1 MSFSVA
7 KKLLMFMYV
16 VEMYSP
22 RVIANYF
29 LKAHNLTYGD
39 QTVCY
44 PYGAALSVRSLWA
57 AVPLSMTDY
66 TISKETPSEWR
77 PIEGEYRL
85 ALPGSC
91 IGSKPGYEGCP
102 QHTNLAYL
110 LIPGPREPL
119 SQCAPGCAQWNHTWP
134 PYCTQEIHRCYTDDI
149 HTQGYIEYN
158 TSNWNWSLTEEELL
172 TTSAAHGSDIW
183 LHQQY
188 YVQGGGQCVCQNG
201 CIATNDLLFL
211 KKNGQFA
218 NYHKGC
224 ESVALGVVKLHGI
237 PCPSPLRPPAKVR
250 NAREASL
257 VSPSYHIDSVDSG
270 NTHLSKAYCADKE
283 IYVPSHAETIG
294 VGIASFGISTSIRL
308 AHYMDEASCAI
319 VRIGSDTR
327 DALKK
332 LSSAMHALQIYA
344 EQTRL
349 ALDFY
354 FSGQG
359 GVCKVIR
366 PRSCLISLNETN
378 IESDIADINSV
389 VEHVTHGTSPN
400 WLSWLIDF
408 GWLKSLFVLVSVI
421 IALIILSCCCIYLT
435 PLCFRHIKAEPLPS
449 SPAREYQAEL
459 LRSYPL
465 PASFRFN

>member
-1 MSFSVA
+1 MCFSVA
-7 KKLLMFMYV
+7 TKLLMLIYV
-16 VEMYSP
+16 VGMYFP
-22 RVIANYF
+22 IVTANYF

-57 AVPLSMTDY
+57 AVPLSITDY
-66 TISKETPSEWR
+66 IISEVTPPEWR

-91 IGSKPGYEGCP
+91 IGSQPGYEGCP
-102 QHTNLAYL
+102 EHTNLAYI
-110 LIPGPREPL
+110 LITGPREPS
-119 SQCAPGCAQWNHTWP
+119 SQCVPGCAQWNYTQP
-134 PYCTQEIHRCYTDDI
+134 PHCTQEVYRCYKDDI
-149 HTQGYIEYN
+149 HTQRYIEYN

-172 TTSAAHGSDIW
+172 TTPAIYGSDIW
-183 LHQQY
+183 FHQQY
-188 YVQGGGQCVCQNG
+188 HIQGSSQCLCQKG
-201 CIATNDLLFL
+201 CIAINDLLFL

-237 PCPSPLRPPAKVR
+237 PCPSSYKQSPKVR
-250 NAREASL
+250 NAREASYPSG
-257 VSPSYHIDSVDSG
+257 SPL
-270 NTHLSKAYCADKE
+270 LSKDYCADKE
-283 IYVPSHAETIG
+283 MYVPSHAETIG
-294 VGIASFGISTSIRL
+294 VGIASFGISTSVRL

-344 EQTRL
+344 EQSRL

-378 IESDIADINSV
+378 IESDIVDINSV
-389 VEHVTHGTSPN
+389 VEHVTHGTSPD
-400 WLSWLIDF
+400 WLSWLTNF
-408 GWLKSLFVLVSVI
+408 GWLKSLLVLVSFIVS
-421 IALIILSCCCIYLT
+421 LMILFCCCIYLT
-435 PLCFRHIKAEPLPS
+435 PLCLQHIKPKPLPS
-449 SPAREYQAEL
+449 LPAREYQAEL

-465 PASFRFN
+465 SASFRVNQGGNCIPVS